1 MPTSPPLPTGCVSDV
16 TTPDTATAS
25 PDRAGTPGT
34 VQVLAAARGPRTR
47 RSLGGYLVMPAVLAA
62 ACLALYFY
70 VSAQD
75 LDSIEARSLNAA
87 ALSTAIGQHLQLTLV
102 STVLTLVVAVPLGIL
117 LTRPI
122 ARRLRPIV
130 ITLLTLGQAIPT
142 IAVLVL
148 LAVAFLFLGFQA
160 AVLGL
165 VIYAI
170 IPVLLNTMVGLE
182 QVDESVLEAGRGMG
196 ISKFGVLRTLEL
208 PLSVPIIL
216 AGVRTAL
223 VINVGT
229 ATLTT
234 YINAGGLG
242 DIIVAGLSTNRVL
255 VQIVGAALTAVLALL
270 IDYLAGV
277 AEDFL
282 RPKGL

>member
-1 MPTSPPLPTGCVSDV
+1 MSTTVREVDSGQVPPPV
-16 TTPDTATAS
+16 
-25 PDRAGTPGT
+25 RH
-34 VQVLAAARGPRTR
+34 
-47 RSLGGYLVMPAVLAA
+47 RSLSSYLLMPAVLAA
-62 ACLALYFY
+62 AGLALYLY
-70 VSAQD
+70 VSSQE
-75 LDSIEARSLNAA
+75 LDNIEARSLNASR
-87 ALSTAIGQHLQLTLV
+87 LLTATWEHVQLTAV
-102 STVLTLVVAVPLGIL
+102 STVITLALAVPIGIL
-117 LTRPI
+117 LTRPFA
-122 ARRLRPIV
+122 ARVRPYV
-130 ITLLTLGQAIPT
+130 LTLLTVAQAVPT
-142 IAVLVL
+142 IAILVL
-148 LAVAFLFLGFQA
+148 LAVAFLFLGFA
-160 AVLGL
+160 AAIVGL
-165 VIYAI
+165 VLYAI

-182 QVDESVLEAGRGMG
+182 QVDHSVLEAGRGMG
-196 ISKFGVLRTLEL
+196 LSKSQVLRRLEL

-255 VQIVGAALTAVLALL
+255 VQIVGAALTAILALL
-270 IDYLAGV
+270 IDYLAGI

>member
-1 MPTSPPLPTGCVSDV
+1 M
-16 TTPDTATAS
+16 TTHAHDQ
-25 PDRAGTPGT
+25 DLVVQTP
-34 VQVLAAARGPRTR
+34 PRTQN
-47 RSLGGYLVMPAVLAA
+47 RSLAGYVILPAILAVV
-62 ACLALYFY
+62 CLSMYLY
-70 VSAQD
+70 VSSQE
-75 LDSIEARSLNAA
+75 LDNIEARSLNAA
-87 ALSTAIGQHLQLTLV
+87 SLATATWEHIQLTAV
-102 STVLTLVVAVPLGIL
+102 STLLTLIVAVPLGIL
-117 LTRPI
+117 LTRPLT
-122 ARRLRPIV
+122 RRIRPYV
-130 ITLLTLGQAIPT
+130 LTLLTLAQAVPT

-160 AVLGL
+160 AVVGL
-165 VIYAI
+165 VLYAI

-196 ISKFGVLRTLEL
+196 ISKFGVLRRLEL

-255 VQIVGAALTAVLALL
+255 IQIVGAALTAVLALL
-270 IDYLAGV
+270 IDYLAGI

>member
-1 MPTSPPLPTGCVSDV
+1 MSAIRDQDVVVQTPPN
-16 TTPDTATAS
+16 AH
-25 PDRAGTPGT
+25 
-34 VQVLAAARGPRTR
+34 R
-47 RSLGGYLVMPAVLAA
+47 RSLGGYLLMPAILAT
-62 ACLALYFY
+62 ACLVMYLY
-70 VSAQD
+70 VTSRE
-75 LDSIEARSLNAA
+75 LDSIEARSLNPA
-87 ALSTAIGQHLQLTLV
+87 ALATATWEHIQLTAV
-102 STVLTLVVAVPLGIL
+102 STLLTLIIAIPFGIL
-117 LTRPI
+117 LTRPFT
-122 ARRLRPIV
+122 RRIRPYV
-130 ITLLTLGQAIPT
+130 ITALTLAQAIPT

-160 AVLGL
+160 AVVGL
-165 VIYAI
+165 VLYAI

-196 ISKFGVLRTLEL
+196 ISKFGVLWRLEL

-255 VQIVGAALTAVLALL
+255 IQLVGAGLTAVLALL
-270 IDYLAGV
+270 IDYLAGI

>member
-1 MPTSPPLPTGCVSDV
+1 MSDTG
-16 TTPDTATAS
+16 
-25 PDRAGTPGT
+25 AGVRTGI
-34 VQVLAAARGPRTR
+34 VAAAEPPHHRRT
-47 RSLGGYLVMPAVLAA
+47 LTGYLLMPALLALV
-62 ACLALYFY
+62 CLALYLY
-70 VSAQD
+70 VSSQE

-87 ALSTAIGQHLQLTLV
+87 SLAKATWEHVQLTAVSTLLTLV
-102 STVLTLVVAVPLGIL
+102 IAIPLGVL
-117 LTRPI
+117 LTRPFT
-122 ARRLRPIV
+122 RRIRPY
-130 ITLLTLGQAIPT
+130 LLTVLTIGQAVPT

-160 AVLGL
+160 AVVGL
-165 VIYAI
+165 VLYAI

-182 QVDESVLEAGRGMG
+182 QVDESVLEAGHGMG
-196 ISKFGVLRTLEL
+196 ISKFGVLTRLEL

-270 IDYLAGV
+270 IDYLAGI

>member
-1 MPTSPPLPTGCVSDV
+1 MTDTGARVRTGVVPSGALP
-16 TTPDTATAS
+16 
-25 PDRAGTPGT
+25 RH
-34 VQVLAAARGPRTR
+34 
-47 RSLGGYLVMPAVLAA
+47 RSLGGYLIMPAILAL
-62 ACLALYFY
+62 ACLGLYLY
-70 VSAQD
+70 VSSQE
-75 LDSIEARSLNAA
+75 LDSIEARSLNSA
-87 ALSTAIGQHLQLTLV
+87 ALSTAVWEHIQLTAV
-102 STVLTLVVAVPLGIL
+102 STLLTLIIAIPLGIL
-117 LTRPI
+117 LTRPFL
-122 ARRLRPIV
+122 RRIRPY
-130 ITLLTLGQAIPT
+130 LLTVLTLAQAVPT

-160 AVLGL
+160 AVVGL
-165 VIYAI
+165 VLYAI

-196 ISKFGVLRTLEL
+196 ISRFGVLRRLEL

-255 VQIVGAALTAVLALL
+255 IQIVGAALTAVLALL
-270 IDYLAGV
+270 IDYLAGI

>member
-1 MPTSPPLPTGCVSDV
+1 MSDTG
-16 TTPDTATAS
+16 
-25 PDRAGTPGT
+25 AGVRTGI
-34 VQVLAAARGPRTR
+34 VAAAEPPHHRRT
-47 RSLGGYLVMPAVLAA
+47 LAGYLLMPALLALV
-62 ACLALYFY
+62 CLALYLY
-70 VSAQD
+70 VSSQE

-87 ALSTAIGQHLQLTLV
+87 SLTKATWEHVQLTAV
-102 STVLTLVVAVPLGIL
+102 STLLTLIIAIPLGVL
-117 LTRPI
+117 LTRPFT
-122 ARRLRPIV
+122 RRIRPY
-130 ITLLTLGQAIPT
+130 LLTVLTIGQAVPT

-160 AVLGL
+160 AVVGL
-165 VIYAI
+165 VLYAI

-196 ISKFGVLRTLEL
+196 ISKFGVLTRLEL

-270 IDYLAGV
+270 IDYLAGI